1 MKSLQASPSK
11 LSQPSLDSFPC
22 SSRRNRRRLPINP
35 WSDLILSYQ
44 ICHSPFTSL
53 KLSSV
58 RMKIGLLK
66 AQSDIVAKE
75 IQSINIDPS
84 CPHQLA
90 FHLDDGWEDEEKVS
104 GIFKQNRFV
113 PLSEPV
119 TSCAV
124 HPLNGSIIA
133 GTKYSSLLMVSQKQ
147 QPC

>member
-1 MKSLQASPSK
+1 MWDLRGGRPASAFRSHK
-11 LSQPSLDSFPC
+11 E
-22 SSRRNRRRLPINP
+22 
-35 WSDLILSYQ
+35 